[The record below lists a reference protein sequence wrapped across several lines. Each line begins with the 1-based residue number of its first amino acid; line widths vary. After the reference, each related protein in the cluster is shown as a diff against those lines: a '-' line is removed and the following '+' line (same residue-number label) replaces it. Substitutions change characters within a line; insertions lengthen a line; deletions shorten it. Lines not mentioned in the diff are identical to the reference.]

1 MGLAWSGSEMYLT
14 FGNNNNKLIEAQL
27 NETEAHTM
35 VNVNEVLLLPKET
48 KLACIK
54 FETWKGK
61 VPNLKHK
68 PALITT
74 APAFQDVGIEID
86 EVTEQAHHNN
96 MQVRVTNTSCEGV
109 TLTSF
114 APVAKLQ
121 LISAI
126 LPERDNEQCFDKTD
140 NTSEHEKHAETEP
153 KSAMK
158 DGEPIQYNLS
168 LIHI

>member
-1 MGLAWSGSEMYLT
+1 
-14 FGNNNNKLIEAQL
+14 
-27 NETEAHTM
+27 M
-35 VNVNEVLLLPKET
+35 VNVNEVTLLPKET

-61 VPNLKHK
+61 VPNLRHK

-126 LPERDNEQCFDKTD
+126 LPERDTNQGPNKKDITD
-140 NTSEHEKHAETEP
+140 ETCRT
-153 KSAMK
+153 KF
-158 DGEPIQYNLS
+158 NR
-168 LIHI
+168 HIEG